1 MKHFLILVLIVY
13 SCLEQNLT
21 PIVIPK
27 EQKER
32 YIACLRES
40 NIDKFMNF
48 AQEIQIKEKERF
60 TKFSSEHS
68 NESDNI
74 RTM

>member
-1 MKHFLILVLIVY
+1 MKIIYSKKFQNSLANIVDF
-13 SCLEQNLT
+13 
-21 PIVIPK
+21 I
-27 EQKER
+27 
-32 YIACLRES
+32 
-40 NIDKFMNF
+40 